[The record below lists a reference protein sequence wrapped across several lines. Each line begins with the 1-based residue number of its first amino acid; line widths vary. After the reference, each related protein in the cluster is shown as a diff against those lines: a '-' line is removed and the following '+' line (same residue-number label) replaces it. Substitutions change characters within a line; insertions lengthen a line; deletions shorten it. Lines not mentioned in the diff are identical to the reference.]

1 MFSGEQFPSG
11 GIAKGIPR
19 ILGKET
25 GTAPLGRGGLEWL
38 TLASSLHPSN
48 CNKSV
53 GQGGKDKGIENWP
66 LPVPKQFDPCGP
78 GMNQSLWPPVLLE
91 CLLGT
96 KVGKGHNL
104 QKNLKQDPALCGA
117 WRNSRSPSSWGLWQ
131 RQIWWYLLPITNTG
145 QTCNVTG
152 TLTKKRGRSGPWG
165 EAMWESSWGHLYQ
178 PPMVADPR
186 EAVASPIDD
195 KFLSPDSPSYV
206 LYRDRA
212 EWTDIDPVP

>member
-1 MFSGEQFPSG
+1 MAVNKTRRKTVNNPLILGRGTINKQIFSNLRNVRNSLGLVEEMFSGEQFPSG

-25 GTAPLGRGGLEWL
+25 GTAPLGRGRLEWL

-78 GMNQSLWPPVLLE
+78 GKNRSLWPPVLLE

-145 QTCNVTG
+145 QTC
-152 TLTKKRGRSGPWG
+152 KSQ
-165 EAMWESSWGHLYQ
+165 GH
-178 PPMVADPR
+178 
-186 EAVASPIDD
+186 
-195 KFLSPDSPSYV
+195 
-206 LYRDRA
+206 
-212 EWTDIDPVP
+212 